1 MEDKHLRAVD
11 ATGQIRLGLVYGKE
25 VVELARHYHNTTPT
39 STAALGRTLMAGL
52 LMMADLKS
60 EKDALSLHIDGDG
73 PLGKILVTG
82 KNDGAIKGYVAHP
95 EADAPLRD
103 DGKLNVGAVVGKGNL
118 TVVMDLGMREPY
130 VGQVELVTGEIGDDI
145 ANYYA
150 RSQQVPTAVGL
161 GVLVDRDYSVLHAGG
176 FLAQTL
182 PDASE
187 ESVKALEERLSKI
200 TSVTDL
206 FASHEKVEDIVEEIL
221 GEGAQILHES
231 PVSYRCDCSREKVT
245 ESLLSLG
252 PVQLEELLKEDKGAE
267 VTCHFCNRAY
277 LYGEKE
283 LGELV
288 EKARVINS

>member
-1 MEDKHLRAVD
+1 MEDKHIRAVD
-11 ATGQIRLGLVYGKE
+11 ASGQIRLGLVYGKE

-39 STAALGRTLMAGL
+39 ATAALGRTLMAGL

-60 EKDALSLHIDGDG
+60 EKDALTLHIDGDG

-95 EADAPLRD
+95 EAEAALRA

-130 VGQVELVTGEIGDDI
+130 VGQVQLVTGEIGDDI

-187 ESVKALEERLSKI
+187 EAVKGLEERLSKI
-200 TSVTDL
+200 GSVTDL
-206 FASHEKVEDIVEEIL
+206 FASHEKIEEIVEEIL

-231 PVSYRCDCSREKVT
+231 SVSYRCDCSREKVT

-252 PVQLEELLKEDKGAE
+252 PVQLEELLHEDKGAE

-277 LYGEKE
+277 LYPEKE

-288 EKARVINS
+288 EKARDINS

>member
-52 LMMADLKS
+52 VMMADLKS
-60 EKDALSLHIDGDG
+60 EKAALSLHIDGDG

-231 PVSYRCDCSREKVT
+231 PVS
-245 ESLLSLG
+245 
-252 PVQLEELLKEDKGAE
+252 
-267 VTCHFCNRAY
+267 
-277 LYGEKE
+277 
-283 LGELV
+283 
-288 EKARVINS
+288 